1 MRVPT
6 RPVGPPTLSARAL
19 GPALALA
26 LILGAPVATGCDS
39 SSPAVPDAAAPA
51 DADEPDAPEPDAVE
65 DTATGPDTDR
75 VLLDLDDALDPPG
88 AGFVRAR
95 QVDDAADLIPGEV
108 AQGMV
113 GDWLL
118 ENDHGRYLVGFGHR
132 AIGPC
137 SWDGNPIETEGLR
150 DGEGTSSALGEICF
164 LMNISQTVAPE
175 HVELLEDGSSGRA
188 VVAVTGRVV
197 PLDFL
202 NLSTMIGGFA
212 PGLLDLLDFDPDRPL
227 PFRVTFYY
235 ALTPESRALRVLT
248 AVRNDGAD
256 EEFFVAAQ
264 LALSGSTGSY
274 FTPLG
279 SRRGWGEPSLS
290 DGFAADPVSFLAYIA
305 HAAGYAVVPD
315 PDPRMAADLP
325 VGAGMLA
332 VSGAAALVYGTTD
345 VLGLVLAPRGS
356 WPDTPGMQQVAPGA
370 VRTIGYRL
378 YPSDGTVAT
387 AADRIYEDL
396 GVPTTLLTGQ
406 ALDHAGVPRADVRVN
421 ALRDGER
428 TFSSTR
434 TDTDGRFA
442 MRVPRGTYTLRLRDD
457 GVLTSVSGVAA
468 SDDAVALDPITLTRP
483 GRVAITVTTP
493 DGAPTPARVVITCAA
508 ECPDA
513 VQDSRELSPGFAPP
527 NGWLRIVELGV
538 DGQATLPLAPG
549 SYRVSVN
556 RGMTHTTWPQDAT
569 ETGGALIEVT
579 AGETLPVAA
588 EIAAVVDTRG
598 TLSADFH
605 IHAMASP
612 DSSVADRERVLDMLA
627 GGLEVMVSSD
637 HDAVTDFQPAI
648 DALGAAD
655 HIRGVIGN
663 EITTSH
669 LGHINAFPL
678 TRQTP
683 SRRGGAFDWSSGG
696 TFLATLQELIDAT
709 REHPGEQVVQL
720 NHPGAP
726 MGAIGTLQIDV
737 LSGFSFAD
745 PVDLRMA
752 PTTPDP
758 LTGDTGLWSEEFDA
772 IEIMNGFSVDDF
784 WTYFRWWIAMIG
796 RGFSPTGTAVTD
808 THGIYGSLG
817 AAPRSFVFVDDTRD
831 TPATMDLAHFVDRVR
846 AGALVGSTGPFM
858 RVEVVSGDGE
868 AAGVGDTLDASAGAV
883 TARITLEMPTWID
896 VDTVDLYLN
905 VPGEGLVGDPGES
918 VDAPVEPT
926 QRVAVT
932 WDPDVHRE
940 LVVTGALAHHRLRQ
954 VVEIPLTITADSYL
968 VVLAHGAS
976 ARPMRPVI
984 AGAAKPLAF
993 SNPVF
998 LDFDGGGYD
1007 NPPLA
1012 ALRAERRRQ
1021 PGQARAAAA
1030 RDKQVILPPSEPVD
1044 RAALARLLEAMT
1056 CDHSGPETTPHHHD
1070 HGRRGHRHGH
1080 GHHHHGHGHGHHHHG
1095 HHHGH

>member
-1 MRVPT
+1 MFRAQRPT
-6 RPVGPPTLSARAL
+6 PALPPHAL
-19 GPALALA
+19 VVALALA
-26 LILGAPVATGCDS
+26 LGVSTASGCDS
-39 SSPAVPDAAAPA
+39 ETPAAVDTSAPEDAA
-51 DADEPDAPEPDAVE
+51 DHDVDEADAPEPDSIE

-75 VLLDLDDALDPPG
+75 VLLDLDEALDPPG

-95 QVDDAADLIPGEV
+95 QVEDAADLIPGAV

-118 ENDHGRYLVGFGHR
+118 ENAHGRYLVGFGHR

-137 SWDGNPIETEGLR
+137 SWDGNPIETEALR
-150 DGEGTSSALGEICF
+150 GEEGTGSALGEICF
-164 LMNISQTVAPE
+164 LMNVSQTVAPE
-175 HVELLEDGSSGRA
+175 HVEILEDGASGRA
-188 VVAVTGRVV
+188 VIAVTGRVV

-202 NLSTMIGGFA
+202 NLSTMVGGFA

-235 ALTPESRALRVLT
+235 ALTPESRSLRVLT

-256 EEFFVAAQ
+256 DEFFVAVQ
-264 LALSGSTGSY
+264 LVLSGSTGSY

-290 DGFAADPVSFLAYIA
+290 DGFTADPVSFLAYISRA
-305 HAAGYAVVPD
+305 SGYAVVPD
-315 PDPRMAADLP
+315 PDPRMAAALP

-332 VSGAAALVYGTTD
+332 VSGAAALIYGTTD
-345 VLGLVLAPRGS
+345 VLGLLLAPQAS
-356 WPDTPGMQQVAPGA
+356 WPDTPGMLRVAPGG
-370 VRTIGYRL
+370 VRTVGYRL
-378 YPSDGTVAT
+378 YPSDGTVAG
-387 AADRIYEDL
+387 AADLIYPDL
-396 GVPTTLLTGQ
+396 EVPTTRLTGQ
-406 ALDHAGVPRADVRVN
+406 VVDHAGSPRADVRVN

-428 TFSSTR
+428 TFSMTR
-434 TDTDGRFA
+434 TDADGRFA
-442 MRVPRGTYTLRLRDD
+442 MHVPRGTYTLRLRDD
-457 GVLTSVSGVAA
+457 GVLTSVPDVAA
-468 SDDAVALDPITLTRP
+468 AEDAVDLDVIALTRP
-483 GRVAITVTTP
+483 GTLAVTVTTP
-493 DGAPTPARVVITCAA
+493 DGAPTPARVVIACAA

-513 VQDSRELSPGFAPP
+513 VQDSRERSPSFAPP

-538 DGQATLPLAPG
+538 DGQATVPLAPG
-549 SYRVSVN
+549 TYRVSVN

-569 ETGGALIEVT
+569 DTGGALVEVV
-579 AGETLPVAA
+579 AGEALPVAA
-588 EIAAVVDTRG
+588 EIAPVVDTRG

-612 DSSVADRERVLDMLA
+612 DSSVANRERVLDMLS

-678 TRQTP
+678 TRQSP
-683 SRRGGAFDWSSGG
+683 SRRGGAFDWSGG
-696 TFLATLQELIDAT
+696 GDFLVTLQELIDAT

-737 LSGFSFAD
+737 LTGFSFAD
-745 PVDLRMA
+745 PLDLRMA
-752 PTTPDP
+752 PTTADP
-758 LTGDTGLWSEEFDA
+758 VTGDTGLWSEEFDA
-772 IEIMNGFSVDDF
+772 IELMNGFSVDDF
-784 WTYFRWWIAMIG
+784 WGYFRWWIAMVG

-817 AAPRSFVFVDDTRD
+817 AAPRSFVFVDDDKD
-831 TPATMDLAHFVDRVR
+831 TPATFDLPHFVDRVR
-846 AGALVGSTGPFM
+846 AGALVGTSGPFM
-858 RVEVVSGDGE
+858 RVEVEAGGGETAGVSG
-868 AAGVGDTLDASAGAV
+868 TLDASSGAV
-883 TARITLEMPTWID
+883 TARITLEMPAWID
-896 VDTVDLYLN
+896 VDTLDLYLN
-905 VPGEGLVGDPGES
+905 VPGEGLAGDPGEA
-918 VDAPVEPT
+918 VEEPVEPT
-926 QRVAVT
+926 LRVAVT

-940 LVVTGALAHHRLRQ
+940 LVATGTLEHHRLRQ
-954 VVEIPLTITADSYL
+954 VIEVPLEITADSYL

-1007 NPPLA
+1007 KPPLA
-1012 ALRAERRRQ
+1012 ALSAERRRQ
-1021 PGQARAAAA
+1021 SGQARAAAA
-1030 RDKQVILPPSEPVD
+1030 RAKKVILPAGEPVD
-1044 RAALARLLEAMT
+1044 RADLARLLEAMT
-1056 CDHSGPETTPHHHD
+1056 CDHSGPDATPHHHD
-1070 HGRRGHRHGH
+1070 HGRRGHHHPDRHD
-1080 GHHHHGHGHGHHHHG
+1080 GHHHHGGRPHRH
-1095 HHHGH
+1095 